1 MNNDVPP
8 ALASSALY
16 SKSQLYI
23 QRALVRQVSDETDE
37 YQLWASLALELLGKS
52 ALSSIHPSLI
62 ADPLHY
68 QSLFAASGVTV
79 STDIKTITAKT
90 LFERLQHLVK
100 PFDAKVKD
108 FCNQVANRRNAEL
121 HSGDAPF
128 AATRAEK
135 WDAEYWYAVDLIL
148 TFQGQTFES
157 WLGTDDAAMP
167 KDIVAKAKQA
177 KLQLVNVRI
186 QRTAEVF
193 KKLKK
198 RAKQKALRDA
208 ELKAF
213 DDYPRL
219 FEHYWDASWEAECP
233 SCTAKAFVVGELDY
247 EDVIQTQGDEYGV
260 WETVQRVY
268 SGSVFR
274 CPTCGLKLD
283 GYDELTLAEL
293 PLEHSD
299 TDERQMEYEPQYGND

>member
-23 QRALVRQVSDETDE
+23 QRALVRQSAGETDE

-68 QSLFAASGVTV
+68 QSLFAASGVNV

-100 PFDAKVKD
+100 PFDVKVKD

-121 HSGDAPF
+121 HSGDAAF

-135 WDAEYWYAVDLIL
+135 WEAEYWYAVDLIL
-148 TFQGQTFES
+148 TFQGQTFET
-157 WLGTDDAAMP
+157 WLGADDAATP
-167 KDIVAKAKQA
+167 KDILANAKQA
-177 KLQLVNVRI
+177 KLKLVEVRI
-186 QRTAEVF
+186 ERTASAFRELN
-193 KKLKK
+193 KAA
-198 RAKQKALRDA
+198 RQKALKDA
-208 ELKAF
+208 SVKDI

-219 FEHYWDASWEAECP
+219 FVHSWDSSWEADCP

-247 EDVIQTQGDEYGV
+247 EDVIDVQGDEYGV
-260 WETVQRVY
+260 WETVQRDY

-283 GYDELTLAEL
+283 GYDELALTEL

-299 TDERQMEYEPQYGND
+299 TDERQMEYEPEYGND

>member
-1 MNNDVPP
+1 MNYDVPP